1 MANERSGGDLYHIAK
16 LNPVV
21 GASYGIAHLRTMC
34 VAEDLDAMQKAAHA
48 RKIVCLKAW
57 PGFSWQDAEMMK
69 KPHDELHRLA
79 SERLVFPL
87 ACFLVAAESHC
98 YFCYTWDTPRL
109 TVRSIGIPSLT
120 NRSASRKVK
129 PFAMVGH
136 ITTNSN
142 APPYLSIWRKPRQI
156 LAGDEHR
163 K

>member
-1 MANERSGGDLYHIAK
+1 MANERSGGDLYQIAK

-48 RKIVCLKAW
+48 GKIVCLKAW

-98 YFCYTWDTPRL
+98 YFCYTWGYTEAHGTFDWYPEFDKPL
-109 TVRSIGIPSLT
+109 GKPKGDAVRNGWT
-120 NRSASRKVK
+120 YNREFERASVSVDLEK
-129 PFAMVGH
+129 ATAN
-136 ITTNSN
+136 IS
-142 APPYLSIWRKPRQI
+142 WR
-156 LAGDEHR
+156 
-163 K
+163 